1 MSSDF
6 FYVATDLG
14 ATVRGIAVLRALGSG
29 WLITEYQRIPKL
41 ERVPW
46 LGNVVLGG
54 DVYLWDGPRPDR
66 LWPAVH
72 LSLNIEQD
80 VDEVLHIPSPI
91 VTHGQKELNHDRA
104 TAWWANPCI
113 TVCLPGEHAYS
124 YETDSR
130 ILSTRHT
137 ERRDVRQVVYG
148 LGLYW
153 PAMELM
159 IEAESVLGGEQSQAE
174 WAVVQGKANP
184 DGAKR
189 AAAKIHE
196 LIGR

>member
-1 MSSDF
+1 MSV

-14 ATVRGIAVLRALGSG
+14 ATVRGVAVLQALGTG
-29 WLITEYQRIPKL
+29 WLITEYPRIPKL

-46 LGNVVLGG
+46 LGNVVLEDG
-54 DVYLWDGPRPDR
+54 VYLWDGPRPKR

-72 LSLNIEQD
+72 LSLNSEQD
-80 VDEVLHIPSPI
+80 VDEVIRVPSPI
-91 VTHGQKELNHDRA
+91 VVRQRRELDLDRA
-104 TAWWANPCI
+104 AAWWDDPCV
-113 TVCLPGEHAYS
+113 TVCLPGAHAYS

-137 ERRDVRQVVYG
+137 ERRDVRQVAYG

-159 IEAESVLGGEQSQAE
+159 TRAEDVLGGEQSQAE
-174 WAVVQGKANP
+174 WSVVQGKAKS

-189 AAAKIHE
+189 AAAAIRKF
-196 LIGR
+196 LR